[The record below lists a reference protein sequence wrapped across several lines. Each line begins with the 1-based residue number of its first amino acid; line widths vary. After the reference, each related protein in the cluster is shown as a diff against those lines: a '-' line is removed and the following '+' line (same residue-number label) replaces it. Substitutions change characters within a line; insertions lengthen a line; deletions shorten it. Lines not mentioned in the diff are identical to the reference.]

1 MSEKKI
7 KLLVVDDEVQ
17 FLDSISKRLELRGF
31 EVFKATNGDEAI
43 NLARNQKFDLALVDL
58 KMPGLDG
65 KQVLEILK
73 SEHKYIEVII
83 LTGHGSLDSA
93 VECTKLGAFDYLPKP
108 YELEDLILKLKEAY
122 KVRLEKKFQHDKEK
136 MDKIFQ
142 IAIGNSPLAI
152 LDEMRKLD
160 DDEK

>member
-1 MSEKKI
+1 MEGKKI
-7 KLLVVDDEVQ
+7 KLLIVDDEVQ

-31 EVFKATNGDEAI
+31 EVTKATNGAEAI
-43 NLARNQKFDLALVDL
+43 ELARNQKFDLALVDL
-58 KMPGLDG
+58 KIPGLDG

-73 SEHKYIEVII
+73 SEHKFIEVTI

-108 YELEDLILKLKEAY
+108 YELEDLIVKLKEAY
-122 KVRLEKKFQHDKEK
+122 KARLEKKFQNDKEK
-136 MDKIFQ
+136 MEKIFQ
-142 IAIGNSPLAI
+142 IALGNSPIAI
-152 LDEMRKLD
+152 LEEMRKLD